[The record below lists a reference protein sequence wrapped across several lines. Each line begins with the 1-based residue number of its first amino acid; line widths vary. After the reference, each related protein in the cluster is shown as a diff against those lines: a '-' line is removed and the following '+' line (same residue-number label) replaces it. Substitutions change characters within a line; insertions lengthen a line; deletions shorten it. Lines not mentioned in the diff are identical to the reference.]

1 MKSLLDTVKDL
12 LPPPLGDFLAYA
24 LLGLGIVI
32 VLWIGWRLLS
42 GRKRS
47 TALPARN
54 LKIDL
59 TMLEDAG
66 PPNGFP
72 LVEFYNMP
80 MRLAAVVFAPAGRV
94 RELPSDDQLERYLD
108 AVVPGLDQVA
118 ALHRPVV
125 RRWANQ
131 VSVRGFAHLF
141 FSNAQLPGTAGKGTP
156 WTSVAG
162 VFKAQGQAVMVGIV
176 LRADRP
182 NSFGQ
187 TIVESEDQWIGC
199 LRVKWS

>member
-1 MKSLLDTVKDL
+1 MNTLLDTVKNL
-12 LPPPLGDFLAYA
+12 LPPPLGDFVSYA
-24 LLGLGIVI
+24 VVGLGVVI
-32 VLWIGWRLLS
+32 VLWIAWRLFG

-47 TALPARN
+47 TAAPVRS

-59 TMLEDAG
+59 AMLVDTG

-72 LVEFYNMP
+72 LVEFYNVP
-80 MRLAAVVFAPAGRV
+80 VRVAAVVFAPAGRV
-94 RELPSDDQLERYLD
+94 RELPPDSQLLGALD
-108 AVVPGLDQVA
+108 GVAPGLDKVA
-118 ALHRPVV
+118 ALHRPII
-125 RRWANQ
+125 RRWASQ

-141 FSNAQLPGTAGKGTP
+141 FSNVQLPGTAGKGTP

-162 VFKAQGQAVMVGIV
+162 VFKLQGLPLMVGLV

-187 TIVESEDQWIGC
+187 TVIESEEQWINC

>member
-1 MKSLLDTVKDL
+1 MKSPFDIIKDL
-12 LPPPLGDFLAYA
+12 FPPPLGDLLPYA
-24 LLGLGIVI
+24 LVGLGIVI
-32 VLWIGWRLLS
+32 VLWIGWRLLG
-42 GRKRS
+42 GRKRA
-47 TALPARN
+47 TALQARD

-59 TMLEDAG
+59 TMLEDSG
-66 PPNGFP
+66 PPTGFP
-72 LVEFYNMP
+72 MVEFYNVP
-80 MRLAAVVFAPAGRV
+80 MRLAAVVMAPAGRV
-94 RELPSDDQLERYLD
+94 RELPSDDQIVRYLD
-108 AVVPGLDQVA
+108 AVVPGLDEVA

-131 VSVRGFAHLF
+131 VSARGFAHLF
-141 FSNAQLPGTAGKGTP
+141 FINAQLPGTAGKGTP

-162 VFKAQGQAVMVGIV
+162 VFKVQGQPVMVGLV

-187 TIVESEDQWIGC
+187 TIIDSEDKWIGC